1 MDTGEPVISVHN
13 SRQSASSE
21 LGGGNGEG
29 TGGEGTSHGLGTSG
43 VASVSGIGVSL
54 SPSCSGPG
62 GVILG
67 ASISRGDQLAWVN
80 TFHSIFS
87 QRNLDNLY
95 GVVNRRRLSSIAC
108 ISSII
113 LLNIW
118 VKKVMDLLFN
128 ASRKEKCNTIGCI
141 SIAGVKLLCSEKGKW
156 GICFSFNIGC
166 CACIISVNLEGI
178 SLHANSTCN
187 WGSEFPYFSS
197 GFGHFF
203 KTFLIN

>member
-43 VASVSGIGVSL
+43 VASSSIISGGL

-62 GVILG
+62 GVILDG
-67 ASISRGDQLAWVN
+67 SISRGDQLAWVN

-87 QRNLDNLY
+87 QRDLDNLCV
-95 GVVNRRRLSSIAC
+95 GVNRGRLSSIAGTS
-108 ISSII
+108 IS

-128 ASRKEKCNTIGCI
+128 ASRKEKCNTIGGI

-187 WGSEFPYFSS
+187 WGCEFPYFSS